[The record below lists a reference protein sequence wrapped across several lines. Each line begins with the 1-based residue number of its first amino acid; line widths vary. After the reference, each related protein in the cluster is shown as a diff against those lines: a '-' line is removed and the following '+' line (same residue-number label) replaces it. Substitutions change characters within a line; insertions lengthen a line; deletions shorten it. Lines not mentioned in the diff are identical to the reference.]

1 VLLWLAAGVAG
12 HVAQRGAL
20 SVGSASEELEAR
32 RRALAVFSVH
42 HLAAAVAFAS
52 GFALMRLRG
61 WSFSYPR
68 WLAVKVGLTI
78 FLVVPLVGMHAW
90 VCRFWIAPGLAEM
103 REKGASKRLGRGLSM
118 DEMLRALA
126 LPLLGVA
133 VPLMLWLSLA
143 RPF

>member
-1 VLLWLAAGVAG
+1 
-12 HVAQRGAL
+12 
-20 SVGSASEELEAR
+20 
-32 RRALAVFSVH
+32 
-42 HLAAAVAFAS
+42 
-52 GFALMRLRG
+52 
-61 WSFSYPR
+61 
-68 WLAVKVGLTI
+68 
-78 FLVVPLVGMHAW
+78 
-90 VCRFWIAPGLAEM
+90 M